1 MLIITASFPLPVRRV
16 MPKTALTHDDT
27 SRLVV
32 PTGRVEW
39 DRWVSATR
47 TRNHVLGY
55 PLMDW
60 LDRYGELKGYEK
72 DRPDPRTDYLGFVF
86 CKGREFETRVVDYLN
101 HVHPGGVRTIVSP
114 DAPPSE
120 IVSLAAAEATWE
132 AMTEG
137 TPIIY

>member
-1 MLIITASFPLPVRRV
+1 MSSHAYNSQ
-16 MPKTALTHDDT
+16 
-27 SRLVV
+27 
-32 PTGRVEW
+32 
-39 DRWVSATR
+39 
-47 TRNHVLGY
+47 
-55 PLMDW
+55 
-60 LDRYGELKGYEK
+60 K